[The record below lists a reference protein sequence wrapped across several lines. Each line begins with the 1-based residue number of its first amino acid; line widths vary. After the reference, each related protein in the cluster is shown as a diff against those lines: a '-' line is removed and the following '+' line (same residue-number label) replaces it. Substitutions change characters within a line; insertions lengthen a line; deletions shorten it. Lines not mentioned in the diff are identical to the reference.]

1 MKIAVVGSINMDMC
15 FSTERMPK
23 KGETLLGSDL
33 HYSFGGKGA
42 NQAVAMAR
50 LGAQVWMFGCV
61 GNDSNGKAVLDN
73 LQKQGVHTEYVQT
86 LKDVPTGLAIITI
99 AEKDNMI
106 VVVPG
111 ANERMGMTYAQ
122 QVCTKLDDF
131 DIVALQH
138 EIPLETV
145 KYVIEYCVA
154 KDIKVMLNPAP
165 AAQVSEELV
174 KKVTYLTP
182 NEHET
187 KIIFGEEVDIDAL
200 LLHYPEKL
208 VITRGS
214 KGVRAATKDG
224 KIFNVPACKV
234 RVMDTTGAGDTF
246 QGAFCVRIAEGDTLE
261 DAIRFANTAAGISTE
276 RMGAQSGMPT
286 EREVRLRMKPSSAE
300 KVE

>member
-33 HYSFGGKGA
+33 HYNFGGKGA

-50 LGAQVWMFGCV
+50 LGTQVWMFGCV

-111 ANERMGMTYAQ
+111 ANERVDMTYAK
-122 QVCTKLDDF
+122 QVCNKLDDF
-131 DIVALQH
+131 DIVVLQH

-165 AAQVSEELV
+165 AAKVSEELV
-174 KKVTYLTP
+174 AKVTYLTP

-187 KIIFGEEVDIDAL
+187 KIIFGEDADIDGL
-200 LLHYPEKL
+200 LLRYPEKL
-208 VITRGS
+208 IITRGS
-214 KGVRAATKDG
+214 KGVRTATNDG
-224 KIFNVPACKV
+224 KIFDVPACRSQV
-234 RVMDTTGAGDTF
+234 VDTTGAGDTF
-246 QGAFCVRIAEGDTLE
+246 QGAFCARIAEGDTVT
-261 DAIRFANTAAGISTE
+261 DAIRFANTAAGLSTE
-276 RMGAQSGMPT
+276 RMGAQGGMPT
-286 EREVRLRMKPSSAE
+286 EQEVQLRMNAMNE
-300 KVE
+300 EEI

>member
-33 HYSFGGKGA
+33 HYNFGGKGA
-42 NQAVAMAR
+42 NQAVAMAK
-50 LGAQVWMFGCV
+50 LGADVWMFGCV
-61 GNDSNGKAVLDN
+61 GDDANGKAVLDN
-73 LQKQGVHTEYVQT
+73 LQKQGVHTEYIQT
-86 LKDVPTGLAIITI
+86 LRDIPTGLAIITI

-111 ANERMGMTYAQ
+111 ANAHVDCSYIKPIAS
-122 QVCTKLDDF
+122 KLETF
-131 DIVALQH
+131 DIVVLQH
-138 EIPLETV
+138 EIPLDTV
-145 KYVIEYCVA
+145 QYVVEYCA
-154 KDIKVMLNPAP
+154 ERNIKVMLNPAP

-174 KKVTYLTP
+174 KKVSYLTP

-187 KIIFGEEVDIDAL
+187 KIIFGEEADIDAL

-208 VITRGS
+208 IITRGS
-214 KGVRAATKDG
+214 KGVRAATKEG
-224 KIFNVPACKV
+224 KIFNVPACRVK
-234 RVMDTTGAGDTF
+234 VMDTTGAGDTF
-246 QGAFCVRIAEGDTLE
+246 QGAFCARIAEGDTLE